1 MVGATVASASV
12 DAVPDS
18 ASPASVAPA
27 ATCGGTS
34 AARATVLGPAYI
46 GAAPLPTTKLRLA
59 HGAATSSAAVLGLA
73 LAHGATVVVPGSA
86 YVHAA
91 SDAWTATAL
100 EHTCG
105 AAVLSGTVL
114 GRAKCAAAIATATA
128 CALGLATSRPT
139 AALGLHEVTDSSG
152 AATATTHAAAPTTTS
167 YAAASAATATGGVLG
182 QASVLGSAPS

>member
-1 MVGATVASASV
+1 MEVVGATVASASV

-18 ASPASVAPA
+18 ASIAPA

-34 AARATVLGPAYI
+34 AACATVLGPAYI
-46 GAAPLPTTKLRLA
+46 GAAPSPTTKLRLA
-59 HGAATSSAAVLGLA
+59 HGAATSSVAVLGLA
-73 LAHGATVVVPGSA
+73 VAHGATVVPGSA

-91 SDAWTATAL
+91 SAAWTATAL
-100 EHTCG
+100 ELTCG

-128 CALGLATSRPT
+128 CALGLAASRPT
-139 AALGLHEVTDSSG
+139 AALGLHQVTDSSG

-167 YAAASAATATGGVLG
+167 YAAASAASAAAATGVCWGRPVF
-182 QASVLGSAPS
+182 